1 MQNNQ
6 NQTPQDFNKSKK
18 SEGVSFNRN
27 VIEGKWK
34 EIKGEI
40 QKAWGRL
47 TDDEIEKSKGD
58 MKALQGIVQQKYG
71 FAEEEVE
78 KRFSEIYNRFVDA
91 KDQSVESTKEH
102 FKA

>member
-6 NQTPQDFNKSKK
+6 NETPQDFSKTKK

-34 EIKGEI
+34 EIKGEV

-47 TDDEIEKSKGD
+47 TDDEIEKNKGD

-71 FAEEEVE
+71 FAEDVVE
-78 KRFSEIYNRFVDA
+78 KRFSEIYNRFADA
-91 KDQSVESTKEH
+91 KDQAVDSTKEQL
-102 FKA
+102 KS